1 MASNHVIP
9 EKSLTTEAGEVL
21 TMTYGMFTDIMRIM
35 GDSEDAV
42 SILMSDNNVRDQVV
56 RRLFTK
62 TQKAIQSID
71 DLVDSFEIDV
81 NPLEQSNIVA
91 WVADHVMHFTVSTA
105 EQTRPVVVKYQ
116 ERLEKV
122 SSSLSKT
129 GSED

>member
-9 EKSLTTEAGEVL
+9 EKTLTTEAGEVL
-21 TMTYGMFTDIMRIM
+21 TMSYGMFTDIMRIM

-42 SILMSDNNVRDQVV
+42 GLLMTDNNVRDQVV

-62 TQKAIQSID
+62 TRKAIQSLD
-71 DLVDSFEIDV
+71 DLIDSFEIDV

-116 ERLEKV
+116 ERLGSV

-129 GSED
+129 GSDD

>member
-9 EKSLTTEAGEVL
+9 PKTLTIESGEVL
-21 TMTYGMFTDIMRIM
+21 TMSYGMFTDIMRLM

-42 SILMSDNNVRDQVV
+42 SMLMGDSNVRDWVV

-62 TQKAIQSID
+62 AQKPIESAD
-71 DLVDSFEIDV
+71 DLINPFDMDV
-81 NPLEQSNIVA
+81 NPLEQSNIIA

-116 ERLEKV
+116 ERLQAV